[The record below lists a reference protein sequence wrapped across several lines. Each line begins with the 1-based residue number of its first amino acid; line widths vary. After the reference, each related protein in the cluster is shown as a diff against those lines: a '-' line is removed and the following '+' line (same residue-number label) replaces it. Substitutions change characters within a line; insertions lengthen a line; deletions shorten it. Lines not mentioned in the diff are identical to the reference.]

1 MKNIEIGVPAF
12 FNVNN
17 SSVILIQANLAHI
30 SLVTE
35 LMLQRR
41 LNQTELGLMVF
52 TSKFHVDS
60 KNVSKKFPHR
70 HSYKKYFLIF
80 FPQVGIEKNDFSR
93 SDDGGTFCL
102 HFWNLHKIWI

>member
-52 TSKFHVDS
+52 MSKSYVDS
-60 KNVSKKFPHR
+60 KNVSKKLLHR
-70 HSYKKYFLIF
+70 HS
-80 FPQVGIEKNDFSR
+80 
-93 SDDGGTFCL
+93 
-102 HFWNLHKIWI
+102 